1 MKKFWIRTLIF
12 TPILGLTAC
21 GGGQNIKPDG
31 GQEEAPTAVQETKK
45 TPVWHYGKPDEG
57 NESKVKVVGVQT
69 PEQLPEGQSLGA
81 EELPEEDSTKVA
93 TQVDVPITFEP
104 IIYFDYDN
112 DVLSEEAVK
121 TVQHYAQMLLD
132 DPMKRVRL
140 LGYTDERG
148 TPDYNLALAE
158 RRAKAVEQVMVVFG
172 VNPDRIEVISY
183 GEEKPAVEGHNEAAW
198 AKNRRVEIVI
208 Y

>member
-1 MKKFWIRTLIF
+1 MKKFWIRALIF

-31 GQEEAPTAVQETKK
+31 GQEETPTAVQETKK

-69 PEQLPEGQSLGA
+69 PERLPEGQALGS
-81 EELPEEDSTKVA
+81 EELPAEESKKSAQADTA
-93 TQVDVPITFEP
+93 MTFEP
-104 IIYFDYDN
+104 VIYFDYDN
-112 DVLSEEAVK
+112 DTLSEDAVK
-121 TVQHYAQMLLD
+121 TVQHYARMLVD

-140 LGYTDERG
+140 LGHTDERG
-148 TPDYNLALAE
+148 TPDYNLALGE

-172 VNPDRIEVISY
+172 VNPDRIEVNSY